1 MPKPTVRYFKP
12 ADIKT
17 FKNHWL
23 EDIVWPVE
31 GSKGN
36 TYEVKLHEKG
46 FDCTCPGF
54 TYRGECKHVH
64 GVVRRVFAE
73 RVPEYKWS

>member
-12 ADIKT
+12 KGAKS
-17 FKNHWL
+17 FKGFWL
-23 EDIVWPVE
+23 EGVVWPIQ

-36 TYEVKLHEKG
+36 TYEVELHEKG

-64 GVVRRVFAE
+64 SVVRRVFAE
-73 RVPEYKWS
+73 RVPEYKIS